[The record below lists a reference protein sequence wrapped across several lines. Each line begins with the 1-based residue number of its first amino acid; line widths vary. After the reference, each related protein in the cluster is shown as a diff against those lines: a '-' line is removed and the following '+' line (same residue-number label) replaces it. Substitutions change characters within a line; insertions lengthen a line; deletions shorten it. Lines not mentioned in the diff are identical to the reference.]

1 MGDKTPT
8 HGSCEKCNDRRSA
21 TSVQLEI
28 ANQMSGIRVL
38 LQKHTDHMEGMG
50 ERLGDLT
57 VWAEGDH
64 KTPGAKF
71 YVAKWVA
78 RDRRLNQVKLLA
90 IAGLATAAATQ
101 YVPGLAEWIDKWALF

>member
-1 MGDKTPT
+1 MGDETPT
-8 HGSCEKCNDRRSA
+8 HGSCEQCNDRRSA

-28 ANQMSGIRVL
+28 AKQMTSIRVL
-38 LQKHTDHMEGMG
+38 LQKHTDHMESMG
-50 ERLGDLT
+50 SRLGELS

-64 KTPGAKF
+64 ENPGAKF

-101 YVPGLAEWIDKWALF
+101 YVPGMADWLKTWLG